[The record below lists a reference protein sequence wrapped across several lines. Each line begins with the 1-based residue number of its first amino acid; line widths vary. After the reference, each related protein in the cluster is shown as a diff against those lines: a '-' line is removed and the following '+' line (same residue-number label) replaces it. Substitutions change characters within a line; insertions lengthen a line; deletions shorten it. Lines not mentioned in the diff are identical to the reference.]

1 MDVPPIVH
9 CTQGNPDYVGLSLM
23 PITKPLSAFVLLA
36 ASAGLFSA
44 QAAEVSHQF
53 STGFSYSA
61 PADLNIGT
69 VNTGEMDAFHT
80 DVSYLL
86 RFKTS
91 ETYAWGAGFGWERSG
106 FGLPA
111 GVPLPN
117 TVHAL
122 TLKFQNDWKF
132 ADQWNLRID
141 VRPGLFS
148 DLEDIDGGDF
158 NAPLTV
164 GVSYTQ
170 SETLMWV
177 AAVNVDFYRDMP
189 IIGGLG
195 VRWKFAEDWTL
206 SLLLPKPTIEY
217 QVNKAVTVFA
227 GGELMGG
234 AYRVAEDLGT
244 RTGRANLDD
253 EIVSYREIRVGAGLR
268 AHLGKGLTVSTEA
281 GWVVDRRFT
290 YDDADL
296 QLNGDGALYFGLSL
310 NARF

>member
-1 MDVPPIVH
+1 MHIH
-9 CTQGNPDYVGLSLM
+9 Q
-23 PITKPLSAFVLLA
+23 AF
-36 ASAGLFSA
+36 SAGLVLVATTMAGVSSA
-44 QAAEVSHQF
+44 SATELQHQF
-53 STGFSYSA
+53 STGISYSA

-69 VNTGEMDAFHT
+69 VNAGEMDAFHS

-117 TVHAL
+117 TVNAL
-122 TLKFQNDWKF
+122 TLNFQNDWKF
-132 ADQWNLRID
+132 ADKWNLRID

-158 NAPLTV
+158 NAPLTA
-164 GVSYTQ
+164 GLAYSQ

-177 AAVNVDFYRDMP
+177 AAVNVDVRRDIP
-189 IIGGLG
+189 VIGGVG

-206 SLLLPKPTIEY
+206 ALLLPKPTIEY
-217 QVNKAVTVFA
+217 QVSPAVAVFA

-253 EIVSYREIRVGAGLR
+253 EMVSYREIRVGGGFR
-268 AHLGKGLTVSTEA
+268 ANVGKNLTASVEG
-281 GWVVDRRFT
+281 GWVIDRRFT
-290 YDDADL
+290 YEEADL
-296 QLNGDGALYFGLSL
+296 QINGDGAMYLGVALR
-310 NARF
+310 ARF

>member
-1 MDVPPIVH
+1 MRIQH
-9 CTQGNPDYVGLSLM
+9 TF
-23 PITKPLSAFVLLA
+23 SAALVLVA
-36 ASAGLFSA
+36 TTAAGVTSASA
-44 QAAEVSHQF
+44 AELQHQF

-61 PADLNIGT
+61 PADLSIGD
-69 VNTGEMDAFHT
+69 VNAGEMDAFHT

-117 TVHAL
+117 TVNAL
-122 TLKFQNDWKF
+122 TLNFQNDWKF
-132 ADQWNLRID
+132 SERWNLRID

-148 DLEDIDGGDF
+148 DLEDIDAGDF
-158 NAPLTV
+158 NAPLTA
-164 GVSYTQ
+164 GLAYSQ

-177 AAVNVDFYRDMP
+177 AAVNVDVRRDIP
-189 IIGGLG
+189 IIGGVG

-206 SLLLPKPTIEY
+206 ALLLPKPAIEY
-217 QVNKAVTVFA
+217 QVSPAVTVFA

-253 EIVSYREIRVGAGLR
+253 EMVSYREIRVGGGLR
-268 AHLGKGLTVSTEA
+268 ANVGKSFTASVEG
-281 GWVVDRRFT
+281 GWVIDRRFT
-290 YDDADL
+290 YEEADL
-296 QLNGDGALYFGLSL
+296 QINGDGALYLGVALR
-310 NARF
+310 ARF

>member
-1 MDVPPIVH
+1 MTDIRCV
-9 CTQGNPDYVGLSLM
+9 TAYAALGLLLL
-23 PITKPLSAFVLLA
+23 PITSL
-36 ASAGLFSA
+36 
-44 QAAEVSHQF
+44 QATEVQHQF

-61 PADLNIGT
+61 PADLSIGT
-69 VNTGEMDAFHT
+69 VNTGEMDAFHS
-80 DVSYLL
+80 DFSYLL

-91 ETYAWGAGFGWERSG
+91 DTYAWGAGFAWERSG

-117 TVHAL
+117 TVNAL
-122 TLKFQNDWKF
+122 TLKFQNDWQF

-148 DLEDIDGGDF
+148 DLQDIDGGDF
-158 NAPLTV
+158 NAPLTI
-164 GVSYTQ
+164 GLAYAQ
-170 SETLMWV
+170 SKTLMWV
-177 AAVNVDFYRDMP
+177 AAANVDLQRDIP

-195 VRWKFAEDWTL
+195 VRWQFAEDWTL
-206 SLLLPKPTIEY
+206 SLLLPKPTLEY
-217 QVNKAVTVFA
+217 QVSPAATVYV

-244 RTGRANLDD
+244 RTGRPNLND
-253 EIVSYREIRVGAGLR
+253 EIVSYREIRVGGGVR
-268 AHLGKGLTVSTEA
+268 ARLGQSVTANVEG

-290 YDDADL
+290 YEDADL